1 MYCFTS
7 KKILNFQNWILTN
20 IFFIDIDIE
29 KNDSNINNSNFN
41 YLITKQPYKDTMSRY
56 FLIFF
61 T

>member
-41 YLITKQPYKDTMSRY
+41 YSITKQPYKDTMSR
-56 FLIFF
+56 
-61 T
+61 